1 MRLHASLLS
10 QSSLGKCLICQ
21 LRGYRRFVF
30 LVTGSTN
37 MSLRPLIL
45 CTAALW
51 LTGCATSYDL
61 YDARAQFASGAPV
74 QALTTLENAD
84 VSGRDALLLLL
95 DKGAIA
101 FSAGQYSQ
109 AKDALLQAHDLIE
122 EWDQIRVGEQ
132 SATLVTS
139 EWATRYRGEYSEQLW
154 IHSYLMM
161 TFLMLGEPSSAAVE
175 ARRALARM
183 DEHESSLKQDWF
195 TRALIALSFEAAGA
209 HDSAQVEYRKLVND
223 SHYNGQWNQVIQR
236 HSRRIGRAPIDGI
249 TSADL
254 PTPNQLGNDEGELI
268 VFVQSGYI
276 DKKQPGDLPIDI
288 DLRIAYPFY
297 PVQNHWKPSLDVL
310 ADGKRVAAD
319 RIDTPLTD
327 VSKRSLSARG
337 TVLATKQIARIA
349 AKKALVD
356 AAAKEDDVL
365 GGVVQ
370 ILMFATEQADTRS
383 WETLP
388 AWFSLIRVPLVEGP
402 QTVSLR
408 IQHEG
413 VDKLIELGN
422 FDIQAGQLHFAT
434 YRTTQPLPLRDG
446 YFLETLTQ
454 PNTEPFELEPT
465 LETLPEQLPET

>member
-1 MRLHASLLS
+1 
-10 QSSLGKCLICQ
+10 
-21 LRGYRRFVF
+21 
-30 LVTGSTN
+30 
-37 MSLRPLIL
+37 MSLRHLIL
-45 CTAALW
+45 CTLVLW

-74 QALTTLENAD
+74 QALTTLESAD

-122 EWDQIRVGEQ
+122 EWDQIRIGEQ
-132 SATLVTS
+132 SATLITS

-183 DEHESSLKQDWF
+183 EKHSSSLKQDWF

-209 HDSAQVEYRKLVND
+209 HDSTQVEYRKLVND
-223 SHYNGQWNQVIQR
+223 GDYNGQWNQVIQR

-249 TSADL
+249 SPSDL
-254 PTPNQLGNDEGELI
+254 PTPDQLGNDEGELI

-297 PVQNHWKPSLDVL
+297 PVQSHWKPSLEIL
-310 ADGKRVAAD
+310 TDGTSVAAD
-319 RIDTPLTD
+319 QIDTALTE

-356 AAAKEDDVL
+356 VASKEDELL
-365 GGVVQ
+365 GGIVQ
-370 ILMFATEQADTRS
+370 ILMFATEQADVRS

-388 AWFSLIRVPLVEGP
+388 AWFSLIRVPLVEG
-402 QTVSLR
+402 QQSVTLR
-408 IQHEG
+408 IQHDG
-413 VDKLIELGN
+413 VERLVELGDFN
-422 FDIQAGQLHFAT
+422 IQAGQLHFAT
-434 YRTTQPLPLRDG
+434 YRTKQPLPLRDG

-454 PNTEPFELEPT
+454 PNTEPLDIELK
-465 LETLPEQLPET
+465 PET

>member
-1 MRLHASLLS
+1 
-10 QSSLGKCLICQ
+10 
-21 LRGYRRFVF
+21 
-30 LVTGSTN
+30 

-45 CTAALW
+45 CTVVLW

-74 QALTTLENAD
+74 QALTTLESAD
-84 VSGRDALLLLL
+84 ISGRDALLLLL

-132 SATLVTS
+132 SATLITS

-183 DEHESSLKQDWF
+183 DEHSSSLKQDWF
-195 TRALIALSFEAAGA
+195 SRALIALSFEAAGA
-209 HDSAQVEYRKLVND
+209 HDSTQVEYRKLVND
-223 SHYNGQWNQVIQR
+223 NNYNGQWNQVIQR
-236 HSRRIGRAPIDGI
+236 HSHRIGRAPIDGKAP
-249 TSADL
+249 SDL
-254 PTPNQLGNDEGELI
+254 PTPDQLGNDEGELI

-297 PVQNHWKPSLDVL
+297 PMQHHRKPSLEIL
-310 ADGKRVAAD
+310 ADGNSVAAD
-319 RIDTPLTD
+319 RIDTPLTE

-356 AAAKEDDVL
+356 VASKEDELL

-370 ILMFATEQADTRS
+370 ILMFATEQADVRS

-388 AWFSLIRVPLVEGP
+388 AWFSLIRVPLVEG
-402 QTVSLR
+402 QQSVTLR
-408 IQHEG
+408 IQHDG
-413 VDKLIELGN
+413 VEHLVELGDFN
-422 FDIQAGQLHFAT
+422 IQAGQLHFAT
-434 YRTTQPLPLRDG
+434 YRTKQPLPLRDG

-454 PNTEPFELEPT
+454 PNTEPLDIELK
-465 LETLPEQLPET
+465 PET